1 MVTIVTKQSPCNQG
15 CVGFSTSD
23 FVVLH
28 CNPAFSQ
35 LFLALV
41 LVLLSIL
48 MSLQKLLAFGAVK
61 NAARDELL
69 SYETCGGP
77 KVSTVDRTCLWE
89 LGC

>member
-69 SYETCGGP
+69 
-77 KVSTVDRTCLWE
+77 
-89 LGC
+89 